1 VGRCGRREAVDRR
14 KEEKHLKIGGGK
26 RIIRSEI
33 EVNEKE
39 RELIK

>member
-1 VGRCGRREAVDRR
+1 MGRCGRRGAVDSR
-14 KEEKHLKIGGGK
+14 KGEKNLRIGGGK